1 MAVYDSLLDFDY
13 NTMIDKTLGTTNQPF
28 RKFIQDPN
36 FDSSLNVNT
45 GMGLLDGYFKSLYQN
60 KSVPEKV
67 LSSLTG
73 AKLAREAGINKGT
86 TNLFNQQKFNK
97 NSVDLTKAQQDVLIN
112 QDKIGAFGEQALIRQ
127 NKIIDLQ
134 NKNYLTSLR
143 NVGIKDKFK
152 QLQEK
157 ADGGDLDSLKTL
169 QQFAITPEKY
179 MELEQSKDINNLDYS
194 QGEVSASRMFNLDVR
209 NRTNWTNEQ
218 EANFSKVVNAPS
230 VKEAA
235 QINRENIAAHRA
247 DPMNVPYE
255 KTLNVNEVIGKIR
268 KNNRGA
274 INGDVAE
281 KVMEKAMPIGKFEP
295 NEQYPEG
302 GFKANN
308 GKIYPLPEWNNLGID
323 YQQAYSRDR
332 DRGEL
337 NKEIDRIDLAAKQ
350 DYASSQYGVR
360 SIERTNLALER
371 LLDNP
376 EKFQKLFDTD
386 GRLKFKFNEM
396 TKDFVAELGS
406 DAQDIVNLL
415 NTVAGQQFT
424 NEIQIMRQNNK
435 TGGAVGN
442 VSDKEV
448 EMFKNMAANIRYS
461 GSAEELWYQLNLLRG
476 QGKRTAEIYTNSFET
491 YYGKKQANRY
501 KVNQLMPEYTKEYNT
516 SFKQS
521 LNKARGNTVT
531 NKINNVT
538 FTNPQSESIMN
549 QLLGIG
555 ITQ

>member
-1 MAVYDSLLDFDY
+1 MADSLLDFDY
-13 NTMIDKTLGTTNQPF
+13 NTMIDKALGTTNQPF
-28 RKFIQDPN
+28 KGLINDPN
-36 FDSSLNVNT
+36 YQSSLNVNT
-45 GMGLLDGYFKSLYQN
+45 LLGLGQGYFDSLYKDKTTGQ
-60 KSVPEKV
+60 KV
-67 LSSLTG
+67 ISTLTG
-73 AKLAREAGINKGT
+73 GKIGRQKGINDAVT
-86 TNLFNQQKFNK
+86 SLFNQQKYNK
-97 NSVDLTKAQQDVLIN
+97 NLADLTKAKQDILIN
-112 QDKIGAFGEQALIRQ
+112 QDKIGAFGEEALIRQ

-143 NVGIKDKFK
+143 NVGIKDRFK

-157 ADGGDLDSLKTL
+157 ADGGDLDALKKL
-169 QQFAITPEKY
+169 QQFAVDPQKY
-179 MELEQSKDINNLDYS
+179 MEFEQTKDINNLDYS

-209 NRTNWTNEQ
+209 NRTNWTDEQ
-218 EANFSKVVNAPS
+218 EANFNKVVNAPS
-230 VKEAA
+230 VQEAA
-235 QINRENIAAHRA
+235 KINRENMAAHRA
-247 DPMNVPYE
+247 DPMNVPFV
-255 KTLNVNEVIGKIR
+255 KVLNVNEEIARIR

-281 KVMEKAMPIGKFEP
+281 KVMEKAMPIGRIEP

-308 GKIYPLPEWNNLGID
+308 GKIYTLDEWNNLGID

-386 GRLKFKFNEM
+386 GRLKFKFNEL
-396 TKDFVAELGS
+396 TGNYVAELGS

-476 QGKRTAEIYTNSFET
+476 QGKKTAEIYTNSFKD
-491 YYGKKQANRY
+491 YYGEKQYNRY
-501 KVNQLMPEYTKEYNT
+501 KVDKLMPEYTKEYNT

-521 LNKARGNTVT
+521 LNKSRGNTVT
-531 NKINNVT
+531 NKINNIT
-538 FTNPQSESIMN
+538 FSNPQSQSIMN
-549 QLLGIG
+549 QLLGIE
-555 ITQ
+555 